1 MTRTH
6 TIVVVALLSLGLSS
20 VGLAQAQKI
29 DVSGV
34 WSLVFHPPMGETTY
48 STSFL
53 PEKESLKVVM
63 ESPSGSV
70 LKGSGRIKGNA
81 LEWTVVVS
89 GPMGEIPLTFKGKV
103 EGQSMAG
110 RVQMGDAG
118 DSEFTARKVK

>member
-6 TIVVVALLSLGLSS
+6 TIVVVALLGFFS
-20 VGLAQAQKI
+20 VGFAQTQKVDI
-29 DVSGV
+29 SGV
-34 WSLVFHPPMGETTY
+34 WSVVFHPPMGETTY
-48 STSFL
+48 STSFV

-70 LKGSGRIKGNA
+70 LKGSGKIKGNA